1 MFFDIVLS
9 ADEAHDPKPNSDIFL
24 RCSSKLKLPSK
35 QCALVEDSVLGVR
48 AAKVARMVY
57 IAVLLGISSRIDL
70 ERRSWHG

>member
-9 ADEAHDPKPNSDIFL
+9 ADEAKDPKPNSDIFL

-35 QCALVEDSVLGVR
+35 QCAVLEDSVVGIR
-48 AAKVARMVY
+48 AAKVARMGY

>member
-35 QCALVEDSVLGVR
+35 QCALVEDLVLGVR

>member
-9 ADEAHDPKPNSDIFL
+9 ADDAHDPKPNSDIFL

-35 QCALVEDSVLGVR
+35 QCALLEDSVLWVR
-48 AAKVARMVY
+48 AAKVARMGY